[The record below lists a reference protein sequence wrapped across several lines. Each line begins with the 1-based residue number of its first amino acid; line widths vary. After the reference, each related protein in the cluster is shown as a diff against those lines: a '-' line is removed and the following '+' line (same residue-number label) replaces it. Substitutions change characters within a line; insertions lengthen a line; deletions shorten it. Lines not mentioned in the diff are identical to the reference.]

1 MSWASRETLPQC
13 PVADAWSVLRL
24 LVTGVAVITTGG
36 GPTTR
41 GTTVSSIALASHS
54 PPAVTVCMRQDS
66 PGLLQLKDEVIF
78 TVNLLASGQ
87 AHLAAHFAAPERAA
101 GLDSPSCGAWRH
113 DIASGPALRGA
124 VGWLE
129 CRTERVIPVGNHELV
144 IAQVCAAV
152 PGSGTPLVQQ
162 GGTLR

>member
-1 MSWASRETLPQC
+1 MWASREALPEC
-13 PVADAWSVLRL
+13 SATDAWSVLRL

-41 GTTVSSIALASHS
+41 GTTVSSIALASYA

-66 PGLLQLKDEVIF
+66 AGLLQLKDEVIF
-78 TVNLLASGQ
+78 TVNLLARGQ
-87 AHLAAHFAAPERAA
+87 AQLAAHFAAAERAA

-113 DIASGPALRGA
+113 DIASGPVLRGA

-129 CRTERVIPVGNHELV
+129 CRTERVIPVGSHELV
-144 IAQVCAAV
+144 IAYVCAAK
-152 PGSGTPLVQQ
+152 PGSGTPLMQLAGNLQ
-162 GGTLR
+162 